1 MMFRRSALG
10 VMAGLLLALGV
21 VALAGS
27 GLNQYVMQASSPTS
41 GLNPT
46 TVTSA
51 RSMTTASSS
60 GVQAMDSGSKTTNSS
75 PGYTTEGAT
84 PLFSHLDSFA
94 RQPVALTG
102 FVLLPILAALL
113 FGFVLHRM
121 SRVRNEGE
129 EPSEAA

>member
-27 GLNQYVMQASSPTS
+27 GLNQYVMQASSPKS
-41 GLNPT
+41 SLNPT

-60 GVQAMDSGSKTTNSS
+60 GDSGSKTTNSS

-102 FVLLPILAALL
+102 FVLLPIFAALL
-113 FGFVLHRM
+113 FGFVLYRI
-121 SRVRNEGE
+121 SRVRNEE
-129 EPSEAA
+129 EELSEVA